1 MGDSLRT
8 VKRER
13 KEVLNMMRGLW
24 LEGDS
29 PLRRIYPS
37 WEELEENLEM
47 QSITPSNLK
56 KHVFHPCPLC
66 GVKQKVAKP
75 IEEIFPYQNCSSC
88 RRPFFVRRDLTVREL
103 SQDEIREIP
112 RAWFKVVEDPTK
124 KKVAVV
130 FRLE

>member
-1 MGDSLRT
+1 MGDSLRS

-13 KEVLNMMRGLW
+13 KEVLNMLRELW

-29 PLRRIYPS
+29 PLRRIYSS

-47 QSITPSNLK
+47 QSMTTSSPK
-56 KHVFHPCPLC
+56 KHIFHPCPVC
-66 GVKQKVAKP
+66 GAKQKVTKP
-75 IEEIFPYQNCSSC
+75 IEGIFPYQNCSSC
-88 RRPFFVRRDLTVREL
+88 QRPFFVRRDLTVREL

-112 RAWFKVVEDPTK
+112 GAWFKVVEDLNK
-124 KKVAVV
+124 RKVAVV